1 MFRQVVHVRKQQED
15 DSLKK
20 KSHQMWMEEG
30 PRTFSEPEAPV
41 SLPHWLS
48 FPLQGISAT
57 PWKGDY
63 PWTSDG
69 SDSFVCV
76 WYMCVRMHIFKPLL
90 VSDVFTLLFFI

>member
-1 MFRQVVHVRKQQED
+1 MTV
-15 DSLKK
+15 LKK
-20 KSHQMWMEEG
+20 KSHQMRMEEG
-30 PRTFSEPEAPV
+30 LRTFSEPEAPV

-69 SDSFVCV
+69 SNSFVCV
-76 WYMCVRMHIFKPLL
+76 WYMCVHMHIFKPLL